1 MHGTSD
7 KQPPHVPEGM
17 PPLVLQGRPTSF
29 FEFWPAWVMYFP
41 VALQWLLLS
50 VRYRSLSLPLIAN
63 PAIPLSG
70 MVGVAKT
77 EVFDAAG
84 ETARQWILP
93 WITYTVSEIS
103 EREQAEIIAPRLADS
118 DLRFPLVVKPNIGC
132 RGAGVKLLKAQAELE
147 ACLASYPAAAELQF
161 QQLSQWEAEAG
172 IFYVRFPGEKRGRI
186 TSLALKYTPFVTGD
200 GQRTLGELV
209 AADPRAGQ
217 LLHLYRRRHSQSWES
232 VIARGEPYRPV
243 FSASHSKGAVFRNAP
258 DLISQPLSEALDA
271 IFADI
276 QGMHYG
282 RLDVKFRD
290 VDYLRAGSDFEIIE
304 INGASSESIQIW
316 DWDASLWEAVRAL
329 LQQYLTLFKLG
340 PGSRHLGHRPPGLSV
355 LYSAWRHE
363 SNLVKQ
369 YPDND

>member
-1 MHGTSD
+1 M
-7 KQPPHVPEGM
+7 
-17 PPLVLQGRPTSF
+17 
-29 FEFWPAWVMYFP
+29 
-41 VALQWLLLS
+41 
-50 VRYRSLSLPLIAN
+50 
-63 PAIPLSG
+63 
-70 MVGVAKT
+70 
-77 EVFDAAG
+77 
-84 ETARQWILP
+84 
-93 WITYTVSEIS
+93 
-103 EREQAEIIAPRLADS
+103 
-118 DLRFPLVVKPNIGC
+118 
-132 RGAGVKLLKAQAELE
+132 
-147 ACLASYPAAAELQF
+147 
-161 QQLSQWEAEAG
+161 
-172 IFYVRFPGEKRGRI
+172 
-186 TSLALKYTPFVTGD
+186 TGD

-232 VIARGEPYRPV
+232 VIARGEPYRLV
-243 FSASHSKGAVFRNAP
+243 FSASHSKGVVFRNVP
-258 DLISQPLSEALDA
+258 DLVSQPLTEALDV

-304 INGASSESIQIW
+304 INGASSESIHIW
-316 DWDASLWEAVRAL
+316 DRDASLWEAVRAL

-340 PGSRHLGHRPPGLSV
+340 AESRHLGHRPPGLSV